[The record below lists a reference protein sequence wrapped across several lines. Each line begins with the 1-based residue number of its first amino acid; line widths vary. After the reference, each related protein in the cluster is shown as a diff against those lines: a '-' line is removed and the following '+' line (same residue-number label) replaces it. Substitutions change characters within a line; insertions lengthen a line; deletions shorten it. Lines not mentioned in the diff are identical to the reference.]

1 MRLVNA
7 SILCI
12 MLLTCSQAL
21 AGDISTVIPDF
32 RCIRD
37 MVPIRHFYVDNII
50 GAEELQLTVKAANN
64 PLGEMYPV
72 GSIIQLVPT
81 EVMVKRDKGFSPV
94 TNDWEFFEL
103 DVSSKGSKI
112 LTRGFVDVKNKFG
125 GNCFACHIKADPQW
139 DFVCETG
146 HGCDPLP
153 LTHVM
158 TRAIQ
163 KVDPR
168 CTKMETLT
176 TEESAA
182 LAELNVLMGGGVD
195 M

>member
-1 MRLVNA
+1 
-7 SILCI
+7 
-12 MLLTCSQAL
+12 MLLICRQAL

-50 GAEELQLTVKAANN
+50 GVEELQLTVKAANN
-64 PLGEMYPV
+64 PSGEMYPV

-182 LAELNVLMGGGVD
+182 LAELNVLMGIGVD